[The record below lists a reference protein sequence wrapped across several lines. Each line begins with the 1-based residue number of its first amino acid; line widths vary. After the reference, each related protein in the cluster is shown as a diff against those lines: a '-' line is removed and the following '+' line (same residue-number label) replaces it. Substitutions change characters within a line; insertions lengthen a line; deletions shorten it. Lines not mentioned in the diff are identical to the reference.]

1 VYAARGK
8 GGQNKMAHSKRT
20 RRTIV
25 ALSIA
30 AVATLAGYGSSTT
43 TGESGGTG
51 ATHLSSKNVSFREV
65 AKTSGKPFKIGYIEE
80 AVSLGAG
87 STNPYTI
94 PAFQA
99 WAKWQN
105 ANGGI
110 NGHPIQVV
118 VQREPSNP
126 GIALADVK
134 NMVSQGIVALVSD
147 DTSDESAWTSFV
159 TKAGVPT
166 FEGTSGS
173 VDLAVSPVGFS
184 TQLSLLST
192 PAAIVAAAKKVGSKE
207 MAVFYCAEIPQ
218 CAQAVPALAG
228 AGKKIGVDVPFSS
241 SILGSAPNFTAQ
253 CLTAKSHQATSLEI
267 ADASQIIIRV
277 AANCAQQG
285 YTPHEI
291 TDGLNIQRSFA
302 GAPGLDGLIS
312 FEPTMPFFDTSFPGI
327 KTMTDAFN
335 KYDPGVTKMSGY
347 GDLATN
353 QWTTGLLIAAG
364 AKAGGVGTTHP
375 ITPAALLQGFYTLHT
390 TTLGGM
396 VPPETFTAGKAQ
408 MNKCWFWAA
417 TKNKKFVMP
426 YGKKIACAP

>member
-1 VYAARGK
+1 M
-8 GGQNKMAHSKRT
+8 GGRKKMAHSRWT
-20 RRTIV
+20 CRAIV

-30 AVATLAGYGSSTT
+30 AVAAFAGYGSSISA
-43 TGESGGTG
+43 GASGGSG
-51 ATHLSSKNVSFREV
+51 ETHLSSKNVSFREV
-65 AKTSGKPFKIGYIEE
+65 AETSGQPFKIGYIEE

-87 STNPYTI
+87 SNNPYTI
-94 PAFQA
+94 PPFQA

-110 NGHPIQVV
+110 NGHPIQVL

-126 GIALADVK
+126 GIALTDVK

-147 DTSDESAWTSFV
+147 DTSDETAWASYV
-159 TKAGVPT
+159 TKAGIPT
-166 FEGTSGS
+166 FEATSGS
-173 VDLAVSPVGFS
+173 INLATSPVLFS
-184 TQLSLLST
+184 TQISLLST
-192 PAAIVAAAKKVGSKE
+192 PAAIVAAAKKAGSNS
-207 MAVFYCAEIPQ
+207 MAVFYCAEIPE

-228 AGKKIGVDVPFSS
+228 AGKTIGVNVPFST
-241 SILGSAPNFTAQ
+241 SILGSAPNYTAQ
-253 CLTAKSHQATSLEI
+253 CVTAKSHNATSLEI
-267 ADASQIIIRV
+267 ADASQIITRV

-302 GAPGLDGLIS
+302 GAPGMNGLIS
-312 FEPTMPFFDTSFPGI
+312 FEPTMPFFQTSFPGI

-335 KYDPGVTKMSGY
+335 KYDPGLTKMDGY

-396 VPPETFTAGKAQ
+396 VPPETFTPGKAQ
-408 MNKCWFWAA
+408 QNKCWFWAA
-417 TKNKKFVMP
+417 VKNNKFTMP
-426 YGKKIACAP
+426 YGRTIACAP